1 MTKKAEGTKNAQY
14 LSALLLLWWVC
25 RIQRNGQAGLKLGCK
40 VSWTSRKTGYNFPKK
55 DPEGGVKGSLKV
67 FWKMIQNRLF
77 LPWRSPLYP
86 AVASFPT
93 HAHTE
98 KQKLWNCPEVPTF
111 NRRSPLGIN
120 QIDKHLQTVKRFKH
134 HWRKNYESFGRSEK
148 LMTCSPS
155 LPGGWSRL
163 LEFRCLAWVSIQNPP
178 IITCS

>member
-1 MTKKAEGTKNAQY
+1 MLNTCQLCCSCCEFVGYREMA
-14 LSALLLLWWVC
+14 
-25 RIQRNGQAGLKLGCK
+25 KLGW
-40 VSWTSRKTGYNFPKK
+40 SWAAKFHELPEKRDIISQKKTQK
-55 DPEGGVKGSLKV
+55 GGVKGGLKF

-98 KQKLWNCPEVPTF
+98 KQNLWNCPEVPTF